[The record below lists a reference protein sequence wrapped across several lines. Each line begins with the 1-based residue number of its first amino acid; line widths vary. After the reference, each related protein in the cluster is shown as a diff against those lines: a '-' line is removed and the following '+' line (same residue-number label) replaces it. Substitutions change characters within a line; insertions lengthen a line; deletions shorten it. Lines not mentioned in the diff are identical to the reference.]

1 MSDKTNIRV
10 VIMNNI
16 LPSDIPI
23 HEKYDLKG
31 SLYKRKASREE
42 RLKAYPTFKDLDF
55 LEEHPEGIILDERHY
70 DNICSSMKRDCLVK
84 TNKIKREIAQCIYVN
99 IFL

>member
-84 TNKIKREIAQCIYVN
+84 INKIKREISQ
-99 IFL
+99 